1 MKAALLKFFG
11 EDNGTDLCIAKIMAC
26 IAFLTY
32 LAYAFWGLRGGQH
45 YAISEFANGL
55 MQVLCGSAAVIAG
68 KNITTRREP

>member
-26 IAFLTY
+26 IAFLSFLGY
-32 LAYAFWGLRGGQH
+32 SLWGLRQGH
-45 YAISEFANGL
+45 YAVDAFANGL

-68 KNITTRREP
+68 KNITTRQP